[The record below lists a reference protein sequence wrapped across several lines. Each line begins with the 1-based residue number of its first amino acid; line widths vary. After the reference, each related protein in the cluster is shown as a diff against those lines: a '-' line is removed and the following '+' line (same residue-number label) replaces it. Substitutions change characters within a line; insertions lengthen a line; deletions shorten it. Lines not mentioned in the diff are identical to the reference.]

1 MKNIGIW
8 IAIGAIGLA
17 AAVLL
22 LSPQT
27 VSEPRQAPDFTLEN
41 LDGEVVSLASLR
53 GHVVILDFWASWCS
67 PCRKTFPAL
76 HALGEEYADHGLS
89 LLVVSMDRSAEA
101 ARDYL
106 TEHGFP
112 TGNVV
117 WGSLAAARDVKAKFG
132 VIGIPH
138 TFVIDRDGVIRF
150 SGHPQRLNKS
160 TVEPWL

>member
-8 IAIGAIGLA
+8 VAIGAIGLA
-17 AAVLL
+17 VALL
-22 LSPQT
+22 LMSPRS
-27 VSEPRQAPDFTLEN
+27 VSEARMAPEFALES

-53 GHVVILDFWASWCS
+53 GRVVILDFWASWCS
-67 PCRKTFPAL
+67 PCRKTFPVL
-76 HALGEEYADHGLS
+76 HFLEEEYADRGVS

-106 TEHGFP
+106 TEHAFP
-112 TGNVV
+112 TNNVL
-117 WGSLAAARDVKAKFG
+117 WGSLAAARDVKAEFG

-150 SGHPQRLNKS
+150 SGHPLRLDKS
-160 TVEPWL
+160 TIEPWL